1 VLLGVP
7 LLFLAATYGWP
18 LVALA
23 GRSFGANGWHVAAD
37 TLTDGRLGRIAW
49 RTLAQAA
56 VSTVLAL
63 ALGVPAAYCHARF
76 RFPGRRALWLGIAVP
91 FVLPTVVVSSAL
103 LAAAGPTGGGGWRA
117 WALIIAAHVM
127 VNLAVVVRTVAVRLE
142 SLDPQ
147 LEEAART
154 CGRSRPGAALLAM
167 RAAGPSILGAAVVV
181 FLFTLTS
188 FGIVAVLGGG
198 SATTIE
204 VEIWFQTTQLL
215 RLDVAAVLS
224 IAQLVVVAAVLVL
237 YQRTLRGGR
246 AVAVRPAGG
255 RRRPATA
262 AERAVVA
269 LTIVVE
275 GAAVA
280 VPVGEL
286 VVRSLRVGDGWGL
299 DHYRHLGSTLEG
311 TALAVSPLHAIGNS
325 LLVGVIA
332 AAAAVAV
339 GVPAAAAVVQRRRG
353 ARWLDGVLMLPLA
366 TSAATVGFGI
376 LVAYRTP
383 PFDLRGSVIAIP
395 LVEATIAA
403 PLVARSLIP
412 VFAGVDQAQLDAARC
427 LGASPL
433 RRLTSVAV
441 PAVRPAIGV
450 AAALAFAVSLG
461 EFGATAFLARSGAP
475 TIPQVIFRLLGRP
488 GSASLGQAMAMGCV
502 LVVICGG
509 VFAGAE
515 VLGRGRA
522 LEF

>member
-1 VLLGVP
+1 
-7 LLFLAATYGWP
+7 
-18 LVALA
+18 
-23 GRSFGANGWHVAAD
+23 
-37 TLTDGRLGRIAW
+37 
-49 RTLAQAA
+49 
-56 VSTVLAL
+56 
-63 ALGVPAAYCHARF
+63 
-76 RFPGRRALWLGIAVP
+76 
-91 FVLPTVVVSSAL
+91 
-103 LAAAGPTGGGGWRA
+103 
-117 WALIIAAHVM
+117 
-127 VNLAVVVRTVAVRLE
+127 
-142 SLDPQ
+142 
-147 LEEAART
+147 
-154 CGRSRPGAALLAM
+154 
-167 RAAGPSILGAAVVV
+167 
-181 FLFTLTS
+181 
-188 FGIVAVLGGG
+188 VLGGG

-461 EFGATAFLARSGAP
+461 EFGATVFIARPDNP
-475 TIPQVIFRLLGRP
+475 TLPVAVARLLSRP
-488 GSASLGQAMAMGCV
+488 GDLNYGQAMALSTILMVVCAVALLV
-502 LVVICGG
+502 LERLRTDRTG
-509 VFAGAE
+509 
-515 VLGRGRA
+515 
-522 LEF
+522 EF